1 MRPLVWIVTAGLLP
15 LAAGATLGADNME
28 PKGKKVEFK
37 VHSGYCERAEHA
49 RAEQLKAQKEK
60 TLGNVSFL
68 AFTDQDSFDKA
79 FGKTP
84 DKEDLNTF
92 LPNGEAKGKKPNL
105 LPKDAFDKKTVVATT
120 VRGANVSTY
129 KVVKVTADGETL
141 YVQYEESS
149 SFAGNNRV
157 WSSPLI
163 LSVDKGSYK
172 SVVFILGNKKYGS
185 AKIEQD
191 KDKDK
196 EKGKEK

>member
-15 LAAGATLGADNME
+15 LAAGSTLGGDKFE

-49 RAEQLKAQKEK
+49 RAEQIKAQKKK

-68 AFTDQDSFDKA
+68 AFTDQDSFDQA

-105 LPKDAFDKKTVVATT
+105 LPKNAFDKKIVVATT
-120 VRGANVSTY
+120 IRGANISAY
-129 KVVKVTADGETL
+129 KVVKVTADGDTL
-141 YVQYEESS
+141 YVQYQESS
-149 SFAGNNRV
+149 AFAGNNRI

-163 LSVDKGSYK
+163 LSVDKGPYA
-172 SVVFILGNKKYGS
+172 SVVFILGKKKYGT
-185 AKIEQD
+185 ATIAQD

-196 EKGKEK
+196 EK

>member
-1 MRPLVWIVTAGLLP
+1 MRALVWIVAAGLLP
-15 LAAGATLGADNME
+15 LAAGATQGQKTT

-60 TLGNVSFL
+60 TLGIVSFL

-84 DKEDLNTF
+84 SKEDLTNF

-105 LPKDAFDKKTVVATT
+105 LPKDVFDKKMVVATT
-120 VRGANVSTY
+120 VRGSNISAY
-129 KVVKVTADGETL
+129 RVVKVTADSDTL
-141 YVQYEESS
+141 YVQYLEQSA
-149 SFAGNNRV
+149 FAGNNRI

-163 LSVDKGSYK
+163 LSVDKGPYA
-172 SVVFILGNKKYGS
+172 SVVFILGNKKYGT
-185 AKIEQD
+185 ATIA
-191 KDKDK
+191 KDK
-196 EKGKEK
+196 ETEK

>member
-15 LAAGATLGADNME
+15 LAAGSTLGGDKFE

-49 RAEQLKAQKEK
+49 RAEQIKAQKKK

-68 AFTDQDSFDKA
+68 AFTDQDSFDQA

-84 DKEDLNTF
+84 DKEDLTTF

-105 LPKDAFDKKTVVATT
+105 LPKDAFDKKMVVATT
-120 VRGANVSTY
+120 VRGANISTY
-129 KVVKVTADGETL
+129 KVVKVTADGDTL
-141 YVQYEESS
+141 YIQYQESS
-149 SFAGNNRV
+149 AFAGNNRI

-163 LSVDKGSYK
+163 LSVDKGPYA
-172 SVVFILGNKKYGS
+172 SVEFILGKKKYGT
-185 AKIEQD
+185 ATIAQD

-196 EKGKEK
+196 EK

>member
-1 MRPLVWIVTAGLLP
+1 MRSLIWIVAAGLLP
-15 LAAGATLGADNME
+15 LAAGASLGTDKLE

-37 VHSGYCERAEHA
+37 VHSGYCELAEHA

-92 LPNGEAKGKKPNL
+92 LPNGEARGKKAHL
-105 LPKDAFDKKTVVATT
+105 LPKDVFDKKIVVATT
-120 VRGANVSTY
+120 VRGANISTY
-129 KVVKVTADGETL
+129 KVVKVTADSDTL
-141 YVQYEESS
+141 YVQYQESS
-149 SFAGNNRV
+149 EFAGNNRV

-163 LSVDKGSYK
+163 LSVDKGSYT
-172 SVVFILGNKKYGS
+172 SVVFILGNKKYGT
-185 AKIEQD
+185 ATIAT
-191 KDKDK
+191 DKDK
-196 EKGKEK
+196 EK

>member
-1 MRPLVWIVTAGLLP
+1 MRPLIWIVAAGLLP
-15 LAAGATLGADNME
+15 LAAGATQGQKTA

-60 TLGNVSFL
+60 TLGIVSFL

-84 DKEDLNTF
+84 SKEDLTNF

-105 LPKDAFDKKTVVATT
+105 LPKDVFDKKMVVATT
-120 VRGANVSTY
+120 ARGPNISAY
-129 KVVKVTADGETL
+129 RVVKVTADGDTL
-141 YVQYEESS
+141 YVQYLEQSA
-149 SFAGNNRV
+149 FAGNNRI

-163 LSVDKGSYK
+163 LSVDKGPYT
-172 SVVFILGNKKYGS
+172 SVVFILGNKKYGT
-185 AKIEQD
+185 ATIA
-191 KDKDK
+191 KDK
-196 EKGKEK
+196 ETEK

>member
-15 LAAGATLGADNME
+15 LAAGATLGADNIE

-49 RAEQLKAQKEK
+49 RAEQVKAQKEK
-60 TLGNVSFL
+60 TLSNVSFL

-120 VRGANVSTY
+120 VRGPNISTY
-129 KVVKVTADGETL
+129 RVVKVTADGDTL
-141 YVQYEESS
+141 YVQYQETST
-149 SFAGNNRV
+149 FAGNNRI

-163 LSVDKGSYK
+163 LSVDKGPYT
-172 SVVFILGNKKYGS
+172 SVVFILGNTKYGTAS
-185 AKIEQD
+185 IAAEKV
-191 KDKDK
+191 K
-196 EKGKEK
+196 EK

>member
-15 LAAGATLGADNME
+15 LAAGATLVGDKIE

-49 RAEQLKAQKEK
+49 RAEQIKAQKKK

-68 AFTDQDSFDKA
+68 AFTDQDSFDQA

-105 LPKDAFDKKTVVATT
+105 LPKDAFDKKMVVATT
-120 VRGANVSTY
+120 VRGANISTY
-129 KVVKVTADGETL
+129 KVVKVTADGDTL
-141 YVQYEESS
+141 YVQYQETST
-149 SFAGNNRV
+149 FAGNNRF

-163 LSVDKGSYK
+163 LSVDKGPYA
-172 SVVFILGNKKYGS
+172 SVEFILGKKKYGT
-185 AKIEQD
+185 ATIAQD

-196 EKGKEK
+196 EK

>member
-15 LAAGATLGADNME
+15 LAAGATLGGDSIE
-28 PKGKKVEFK
+28 PRGKKVEFK

-79 FGKTP
+79 FGKKP

-92 LPNGEAKGKKPNL
+92 LPNGEAEGKKPNL
-105 LPKDAFDKKTVVATT
+105 LPRDAFDKKMVVATT
-120 VRGANVSTY
+120 VRGPNISAY
-129 KVVKVTADGETL
+129 KVVKVTADGDTL
-141 YVQYEESS
+141 CVQYQESS
-149 SFAGNNRV
+149 AFAGNDRI

-163 LSVDKGSYK
+163 LSVDKGPYV
-172 SVVFILGNKKYGS
+172 SVVFILGNKKYGT
-185 AKIEQD
+185 ATIAQ
-191 KDKDK
+191 DK
-196 EKGKEK
+196 EK

>member
-15 LAAGATLGADNME
+15 LAAGSTLGGDKFE
-28 PKGKKVEFK
+28 PKGKKVELK

-49 RAEQLKAQKEK
+49 RAEQIKAQKKK

-68 AFTDQDSFDKA
+68 AFTDQDSFDQA

-92 LPNGEAKGKKPNL
+92 LPNGEDKGKKPNL
-105 LPKDAFDKKTVVATT
+105 LPKNAFDRKIVVATT
-120 VRGANVSTY
+120 IRGANISAY
-129 KVVKVTADGETL
+129 KVVKVTADGDTL
-141 YVQYEESS
+141 YVQYQETST
-149 SFAGNNRV
+149 FAGNNRI

-163 LSVDKGSYK
+163 LSVDKGPYA
-172 SVVFILGNKKYGS
+172 SVVFILGKKKYGT
-185 AKIEQD
+185 ATIAQD

-196 EKGKEK
+196 EK

>member
-1 MRPLVWIVTAGLLP
+1 MRSLIWIVAAGLLP
-15 LAAGATLGADNME
+15 LAAGATQGQKTT

-60 TLGNVSFL
+60 ALGIVSFL

-84 DKEDLNTF
+84 TKEDLTNF

-105 LPKDAFDKKTVVATT
+105 LPKDAFDKKMVVATT
-120 VRGANVSTY
+120 VRGSNISAY
-129 KVVKVTADGETL
+129 RVVKVTADGDTL
-141 YVQYEESS
+141 YVQYLEQSA
-149 SFAGNNRV
+149 FAGNNRI

-163 LSVDKGSYK
+163 LSVDKGPYT
-172 SVVFILGNKKYGS
+172 SVVFILGNKKYGT
-185 AKIEQD
+185 ATIA
-191 KDKDK
+191 KDK
-196 EKGKEK
+196 ETQK

>member
-15 LAAGATLGADNME
+15 LAAGSTLGGDKFE

-49 RAEQLKAQKEK
+49 RAEQIKAQKKK

-68 AFTDQDSFDKA
+68 AFTDQDSFDQA

-105 LPKDAFDKKTVVATT
+105 LPKNAFDRKIVVATT
-120 VRGANVSTY
+120 IRGANISAY
-129 KVVKVTADGETL
+129 KVVKVTADGDTL
-141 YVQYEESS
+141 YVQYQETST
-149 SFAGNNRV
+149 FAGNNRI

-163 LSVDKGSYK
+163 LSVDKGPYA
-172 SVVFILGNKKYGS
+172 SVVFILGKKKYGT
-185 AKIEQD
+185 ATIAQD

-196 EKGKEK
+196 EK